1 MKGWWK
7 HERQQRGQFSDIICI
22 DTVIH
27 VKYSHS
33 EITYRIMQTLDKDT
47 IKFLC
52 LFVKLG
58 QDRQVAGDTNQDV
71 PVYNPLWLQN
81 QQNRV

>member
-1 MKGWWK
+1 
-7 HERQQRGQFSDIICI
+7 
-22 DTVIH
+22 
-27 VKYSHS
+27 
-33 EITYRIMQTLDKDT
+33 MQTLDKDT